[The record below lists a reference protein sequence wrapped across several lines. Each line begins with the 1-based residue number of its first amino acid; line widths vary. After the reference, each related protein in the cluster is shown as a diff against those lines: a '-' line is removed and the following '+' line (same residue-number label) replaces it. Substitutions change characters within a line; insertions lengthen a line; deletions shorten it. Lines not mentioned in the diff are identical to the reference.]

1 MSELD
6 NINQYLDYLN
16 TNKRTPTGGE
26 QAVERFFK
34 GAGDLV
40 KGAGSEVYNDP
51 FGSAGNLV
59 TGAGTGA
66 VGAVESMVTGL
77 TGKRNPFGFN
87 DNWGSDSNV
96 NKIAQGIGSFAPYL
110 GAGAAGVAARVGA
123 LAPTVG
129 VGALQGHGDVIDR
142 VDDPSN
148 LQRLLGIVFG
158 GTQGLVPT
166 GILRGL
172 GGKTKA
178 ANAFRGATGEAIQET
193 AYTAG
198 QDWNTGTR
206 TSPEEYGEIAAISAL
221 AGGGLGAAGRT
232 STPTTSSPRI
242 EPELVPRAD
251 IQEDYSGE
259 VLPQYRREYTDQY
272 RQQRYERGLAN
283 ENLPAIQGSREITP
297 YAPLPNPEDAYI
309 EHAGSQYG
317 EVLPRYSREHT
328 DPIVGAQADYEQG
341 SPTHPTVLSNNSGI
355 IQPETRGELIPRE
368 GPNTPPPIPTGN
380 STGADLTGQ
389 STRNPADGASG
400 GLPINGR
407 ATRDFNE
414 GDGNKSVR
422 DDTVKLTDLAIDPET
437 YQFRAKADGKTGDT
451 NRLDGVETW
460 KPTAA
465 DKVMVFEDSNG
476 RRFIVDGHHRALLA
490 RKKQAEDPNF
500 NSEVEAYI
508 FSEADGWKP
517 QEVRKVAAE
526 SNIRQGN
533 ADAVDVAVALSGNTL
548 KEIREKDFPTSGR
561 DFQRGVEM
569 RNLSPEALS
578 HVIRGHISDAD
589 GAAIGRL
596 VTDPQKQVAAA
607 ETFMK
612 RQPTTESERFRLAG
626 LVANSGTSNNPEA
639 ADLFGEGGLTSRADI
654 TLDVLGI
661 ADRVVKSNKN
671 LAASLLKKA
680 GTIDKN
686 NLGTVDEKESAKQKD
701 ELTMIQKL
709 LNGALYAGEEAD
721 FMKSLIAKMPENQA
735 DISQG
740 DLRNAAE
747 EYIKFLGKPPAK
759 ASVKADT
766 PIERFT
772 DSDTVQPEPEKKKVD
787 KGPSDEQ
794 RYNYMLQSQFDP
806 LYETKTVEDFDE
818 RVEVLDNNA
827 EEFGIDKDA
836 SYPNK
841 RSKATVLKELNE
853 VFKSFGLDK
862 SEIDN
867 VKSFFNALSRESF
880 PNWVEDWTDRSKYDR
895 HKVANHNVSLGRRI
909 GKRIYKDPR
918 IASAINLAD
927 AREFGIPNSS
937 SFFHEMAHH
946 LYQFALSHNERKQFY
961 KLLRDKHFDSKGKRI
976 DNPYQAENTNY
987 DSHAEEVFAH
997 EFQRYAYR
1005 RFTPKEQQSWDFWKK
1020 LVNKYVKPLFDWMT
1034 SAKRDTDYDEIFK
1047 KLLPETTAST
1057 PVEGGKKQ
1065 TDIFDTPEG
1074 RGFGNR
1080 QVELDDAVI
1089 EAGGK
1094 PGTLSETE
1102 TSPEPE
1108 KKSKPKQKEDPG
1120 PIFHSMTIFSNTD
1133 RFADDPTQKAIKG
1146 LAEAL
1151 GLGLSAR
1158 AVPDIDVPVSSLDK
1172 KTVFINT
1179 AKRPDTSVGKNWY
1192 SGFQDIVGHLFD
1204 SNKALSQVFNGDPV
1218 EAQEWF
1224 HDYAMGQGGTDTTAK
1239 VMGSLSKKQKYAL
1252 ERFKLTLDESSNFK
1266 QAMNYLKNYPAP
1278 MRNAVARAGEY
1289 VRDSMF
1295 DGLAPLRRAI
1305 AEKVQL
1311 SVAEYEHIL
1320 SLIKRTPQG
1329 GQIGRAIMGITGVP
1343 RLKNGSFIYEPNN
1356 KSLKDIFSKVKSKDL
1371 ETFSKVVRAYELL
1384 ASNDKNIDQSQI
1396 NAAHRALNGNEHM
1409 KETAD
1414 ELFQYFDDLA
1424 ELAIDAGVIPRE
1436 TYDKMK
1442 LRYPKYAPQFKVSDD
1457 VSSSFFQRTGSQSA
1471 MERVDI
1477 AAQDHTR
1484 NVIGKVNK
1492 TIAARALVNTLVSF
1506 GGSEKIAE
1514 IEDITKD
1521 SREVKEDFG
1530 IVRKGGKDG
1539 DLYMVVPDE
1548 NGVKHS
1554 YHITDPVMADAV
1566 MFMIQGRDIPAILQ
1580 WSRGMKKWTQSVISL
1595 LPQFQILVAGKEIV
1609 SAQLVGKAGGKP
1621 FIPPDLKAF
1630 TDAVKSNSGWGKSD
1644 LPVATMEALLN
1655 GGITGLNSIEIT
1667 PKVKLGKGLDTDFMS
1682 WLDSFSNAVLGTAH
1696 SSEAAMRQSSYNRNI
1711 KDGDSPVVAAYK
1723 SNQNADYSQV
1733 GNSMA
1738 AMIVDS
1744 VIPFGRI
1751 AFTDAALV
1759 TDTIK
1764 ETGKDIKNI
1773 AEGTASKTVKQRT
1786 FRRLAWFSAL
1796 FSMALAS
1803 ALHQQDDEEAQDI
1816 SARSSAFDMF
1826 VFPYTDENGV
1836 QQAIRIPHTF
1846 GPGAVVGA
1854 LANGLAA
1861 VLQSDEG
1868 KKDKSIQKVGW
1879 ILAQGFIPGLHN
1891 IMPYELAKDIF
1902 TDASLTFDNRGLDT
1916 NQQVGKTKT
1925 GTDIAQS
1932 IGMSPD
1938 RLEAIMDDV
1947 FPGLAALGLA
1957 AVDKWVYKKP
1967 KRPFK
1972 EQVLGRF
1979 RTDYNYD
1986 DAVKRYYT
1994 VKNGGRSVQ
2003 QVDEAN
2009 WRQFLSERK
2018 AGANTNINDI
2028 KKEDPERYV
2037 AITFGAKGNNDIVAD
2052 MNDWQHTANIM
2063 RDRAGEA
2070 KTALKL
2076 KQAADT
2082 MVRLAIGVNRA
2093 FNNEKKGNGKDTHN
2107 NVTLELNARMEE
2119 ASQLP
2124 KESDRMEAYNIILNR
2139 AYKLFF
2145 NAKVG
2150 VYMEVREKHER
2161 QVLQ

>member
-16 TNKRTPTGGE
+16 TNKRSPTGGE
-26 QAVERFFK
+26 KAVQRFFK
-34 GAGDLV
+34 GAGDFV
-40 KGAGSEVYNDP
+40 KGAGSEIYNDP
-51 FGSAGNLV
+51 LKSAGDFTKGLGV
-59 TGAGTGA
+59 GA
-66 VGAVESMVTGL
+66 VGATEQMIGGL
-77 TGKRNPFGFN
+77 TGQANPFGFN
-87 DNWGSDSNV
+87 DLWADDSNV
-96 NKIAQGIGSFAPYL
+96 SGLGQGVGSVIPYVA
-110 GAGAAGVAARVGA
+110 GGAAGQLAKIPA
-123 LAPTVG
+123 LATGLFLGGAQGRGDTFERVENPT
-129 VGALQGHGDVIDR
+129 ALQQAIGTAWGT
-142 VDDPSN
+142 SN
-148 LQRLLGIVFG
+148 AILPTKFLGK
-158 GTQGLVPT
+158 
-166 GILRGL
+166 GL
-172 GGKTKA
+172 GGKTRIG
-178 ANAFRGATGEAIQET
+178 NAGRGAIVEGSQEL
-193 AYTAG
+193 AFELG
-198 QDWNTGTR
+198 QGANTGQYQ
-206 TSPEEYGEIAAISAL
+206 SPEELGKTFAIGAGV
-221 AGGGLGAAGRT
+221 GGGFGFAGQT
-232 STPTTSSPRI
+232 SAPESTPARI

-251 IQEDYSGE
+251 IQEDYAG
-259 VLPQYRREYTDQY
+259 
-272 RQQRYERGLAN
+272 G
-283 ENLPAIQGSREITP
+283 LPAIQGSREIAQ
-297 YAPLPNPEDAYI
+297 YGRPLPSPEDAYI
-309 EHAGSQYG
+309 EHAGSQTG
-317 EVLPRYSREHT
+317 RVLPQFGREYA
-328 DPIVGAQADYEQG
+328 DPRRQAQADYEQA
-341 SPTHPTVLSNNSGI
+341 SPTHPTVLSDNSGVML
-355 IQPETRGELIPRE
+355 PETRGRLVPRE
-368 GPNTPPPIPTGN
+368 GPSTPSPPLPSGN

-389 STRNPADGASG
+389 STRTPDESASG

-422 DDTVKLTDLAIDPET
+422 DDTVKLTDLASDPET
-437 YQFRAKADGKTGDT
+437 YQFRANPDGKTGDT

-465 DKVMVFEDSNG
+465 GKVMVFEDGNG
-476 RRFIVDGHHRALLA
+476 KRFIVDGHHRYNLA
-490 RKKQAEDPNF
+490 KKIQAKDPNF
-500 NSEVEAYI
+500 NSEVDAYI
-508 FSEADGWKP
+508 FREADGWKP

-533 ADAVDVAVALSGNTL
+533 ASAVDVSVALSGKSL
-548 KEIREKDFPTSGR
+548 KEIREKDFPTGGR

-578 HVIRGHISDAD
+578 HVIRRHISDSD

-596 VTDPQKQVAAA
+596 ITDPQKQVAAA

-612 RQPTTESERFRLAG
+612 RQPTTESERVRLAG
-626 LVANSGTSNNPEA
+626 LVANSGHTNNPEA

-661 ADRVVKSNKN
+661 ADRVVRSDKN

-686 NLGTVDEKESAKQKD
+686 KLGTVDEQESAKQKD
-701 ELTMIQKL
+701 ELTMTQKL
-709 LNGALYAGEEAD
+709 LNRALTVGEEAE
-721 FMKSLIAKMPENQA
+721 FMKSLIAKMPENPA
-735 DISQG
+735 DISQA
-740 DLRNAAE
+740 DLRRAAE
-747 EYIKFLGKPPAK
+747 EYIKFLGKPPDKTA
-759 ASVKADT
+759 VTEDT
-766 PIERFT
+766 PIPRFT
-772 DSDTVQPEPEKKKVD
+772 DSDTVQTPEKKKVD

-1047 KLLPETTAST
+1047 KLLPDTTTST
-1057 PVEGGKKQ
+1057 PTEGGKKQ

-1074 RGFGNR
+1074 RGFGQR

-1094 PGTLSETE
+1094 PGTLLEPK
-1102 TSPEPE
+1102 PEPKPE
-1108 KKSKPKQKEDPG
+1108 KKSRPKQKEDPG
-1120 PIFHSMTIFSNTD
+1120 PIFHSMTLFSNTD
-1133 RFADDPTQKAIKG
+1133 SFTSGPMQKAIKG
-1146 LAEAL
+1146 LANDV

-1158 AVPDIDVPVSSLDK
+1158 AVPDTDIPVSSIGD
-1172 KTVFINT
+1172 KTVFVNT

-1204 SNKALSQVFNGDPV
+1204 SNKALSQVFNGDRI

-1239 VMGSLSKKQKYAL
+1239 VMGSLSKKEKYAL

-1278 MRNAVARAGEY
+1278 MRNGVARAGEY

-1343 RLKNGSFIYEPNN
+1343 RLENGSFIYEPNN

-1384 ASNDKNIDQSQI
+1384 ASRDKSKDQSQI
-1396 NAAHRALNGNEHM
+1396 NAAHRALDGNKHM

-1424 ELAIDAGVIPRE
+1424 ELAIDAGVIPFE
-1436 TYDKMK
+1436 MYEKMK
-1442 LRYPKYAPQFKVSDD
+1442 YKYPKYAPQFKTTDD

-1471 MERVDI
+1471 MARVDI

-1492 TIAARALVNTLVSF
+1492 TLAARALVNALVDF
-1506 GGSEKIAE
+1506 GGSEKIAK

-1530 IVRKGGKDG
+1530 IVRKGGSDG
-1539 DLYMVVPDE
+1539 DLYMVVPDVK
-1548 NGVKHS
+1548 GVKHS
-1554 YHITDPVMADAV
+1554 YHITDRAMADAV

-1621 FIPPDLKAF
+1621 FIAPSGKAF
-1630 TDAVKSNSGWGKSD
+1630 MDAVKSNSGLGKAD
-1644 LPVATMEALLN
+1644 LPVDTMEALLN

-1667 PKVKLGKGLDTDFMS
+1667 PKVKLGKGWDRDVWNLA
-1682 WLDSFSNAVLGTAH
+1682 DSASTTILGTAH
-1696 SSEAAMRQSSYNRNI
+1696 SSEAAMRIPSYKRLRE
-1711 KDGDSPVVAAYK
+1711 DGDSPVVAAYK

-1744 VIPFGRI
+1744 VLPFGRI

-1796 FSMALAS
+1796 FSMAFAS

-1816 SARSSAFDMF
+1816 SARSSAFDMV

-1836 QQAIRIPHTF
+1836 QRAIRIPHTF
-1846 GPGAVVGA
+1846 GPGAIVGA

-1861 VLQSDEG
+1861 LLQSDEG

-1891 IMPYELAKDIF
+1891 IMPFELAKDIF
-1902 TDASLTFDNRGLDT
+1902 TDATTTRENRGLDPK
-1916 NQQVGKTKT
+1916 QQIGKFES
-1925 GTDIAQS
+1925 GTDIARTLN
-1932 IGMSPD
+1932 MSPD
-1938 RLEAIMDDV
+1938 RFEAIMDDV
-1947 FPGLAALGLA
+1947 FPGLAALAFA
-1957 AVDKWVYKKP
+1957 AVDKWAYGKP
-1967 KRPFK
+1967 NRPFK
-1972 EQVLGRF
+1972 EEALGRL
-1979 RTDYNYD
+1979 RTKYNYD

-1994 VKNGGRSVQ
+1994 VKNGGRSVL

-2009 WRQFLSERK
+2009 WQHFNSQRK
-2018 AGANTNINDI
+2018 AGADINLQEI
-2028 KKEDPERYV
+2028 KKEDPERWV
-2037 AITFGAKGNNDIVAD
+2037 SIIWGAKGNNDIVAA
-2052 MNDWQHTANIM
+2052 MNEWQHVANVM
-2063 RDRAGEA
+2063 RDRSREA
-2070 KTALKL
+2070 KTALKE
-2076 KQAADT
+2076 KQSADK
-2082 MVRLAIGVNRA
+2082 MVRLAIRVNRV
-2093 FNNEKKGNGKDTHN
+2093 FNKIKRFNGKDTHN
-2107 NVTLELNARMEE
+2107 NVALELNAMAAE
-2119 ASQLP
+2119 ASKLP
-2124 KESDRMEAYNIILNR
+2124 KESDRIAAYHQIVGR
-2139 AYKLFF
+2139 AYKHFF

-2150 VYMEVREKHER
+2150 VYLEAREKFER
-2161 QVLQ
+2161 KKLK